1 MTFYLANMPPLLG
14 PRVDIDIGTLYYRP
28 LQKLVLHQS
37 AFASLVLH
45 KLDGQDQLTEVGP
58 YCRWRIFQALCGFV
72 LSMSYSIDTTR
83 DTLAI
88 IGELLS

>member
-14 PRVDIDIGTLYYRP
+14 PRLDVDIGTLYYRP

-58 YCRWRIFQALCGFV
+58 YCRWRHLPSTPWVCPFN
-72 LSMSYSIDTTR
+72 
-83 DTLAI
+83 
-88 IGELLS
+88 EL